1 MRPKRCPT
9 HHARDPARRA
19 GRPGAVLSQRAAF
32 TLLEVL
38 VAVSIFAVVL
48 LAMHSVFYS
57 ALRLQNKAV
66 ATFDDVAPLE
76 HALTVL
82 KRDLANIVP
91 PGGTLFGAFQ
101 SLPTFGAQTN
111 TGTGSLSPGAW
122 ATFNA
127 VSLKGRIVSPTFH
140 TAVGILSD
148 QAPWAQVQRVLYYLA
163 EPTNAT
169 AIGKDLMRSVT
180 RNLLPPVVE
189 EPPEDQWLLS
199 GVEAVVFWF
208 FDGTSWWETWDS
220 AQQTA
225 KLPQAIK
232 VELYLAADPAQRV
245 ARPPVTL
252 VVPIQVQP
260 GTNQTA
266 TVSRTAL

>member
-1 MRPKRCPT
+1 MNLKRRPSRHT
-9 HHARDPARRA
+9 AHPALRA
-19 GRPGAVLSQRAAF
+19 AKPGAAGVRQAAF

-48 LAMHSVFYS
+48 LAMHSVFYG
-57 ALRLQNKAV
+57 ALRLRNKAV
-66 ATFDDVAPLE
+66 ASFDQMAPLE
-76 HALTVL
+76 HALSVL
-82 KRDLANIVP
+82 RRDLANVVP
-91 PGGTLFGAFQ
+91 PGGTLFGSFQ
-101 SLPTFGAQTN
+101 SLPTLGTPTN
-111 TGTGSLSPGAW
+111 TSSAQLSPGAW

-127 VSLKGRIVSPTFH
+127 ASLKGRIVSPTFH

-163 EPTNAT
+163 EPTNT
-169 AIGKDLMRSVT
+169 AAVGKDLIRSVT
-180 RNLLPPVVE
+180 RNLLPPLVE
-189 EPPEDQWLLS
+189 EPPEDQWLLG
-199 GVEAVVFWF
+199 GVEDVVFWF

-220 AQQTA
+220 TQQPAQ
-225 KLPQAIK
+225 LPQAIK

-245 ARPPVTL
+245 VRAPITL

-266 TVSRTAL
+266 TLNSTAL

>member
-1 MRPKRCPT
+1 MKPRGCPT
-9 HHARDPARRA
+9 HHASYPARWA
-19 GRPGAVLSQRAAF
+19 ARPRIAWSPRAAF

-48 LAMHSVFYS
+48 LAMHSVFYG
-57 ALRLQNKAV
+57 ALRLRNKAV
-66 ATFDDVAPLE
+66 ATFDELAPLE

-91 PGGTLFGAFQ
+91 PGGTLFGSFQ
-101 SLPTFGAQTN
+101 SLPTFGVQTN
-111 TGTGSLSPGAW
+111 TATASLSPGAW

-140 TAVGILSD
+140 TAVGMLSD

-169 AIGKDLMRSVT
+169 AVGKDLMRSVT
-180 RNLLPPVVE
+180 RNLLPPLVE

-199 GVEAVVFWF
+199 GVEDVVFWF
-208 FDGTSWWETWDS
+208 FDGTTWWETWDS

-232 VELYLAADPAQRV
+232 VELYLATDPGQRV

-266 TVSRTAL
+266 TASQTRS